1 MTNAPDSMIKIAALL
16 VCLVPYALFAVSP
29 GFQKDCEEL
38 TKHAHRLCGTEE
50 YRDAADY
57 VEKRLATIGM
67 DEIIVQ
73 EFTTAQTFIKRC
85 EARAVDG
92 TVLPLLPMR
101 PNNII
106 PPVTPPDGIT
116 GDVIYVG
123 KGTYADLE
131 GRDVDGKIAIV
142 DYNCE
147 ANWLRVF
154 RLGAKAIIFVRNN
167 EELKA
172 GNYHYNCANANL
184 PRYFYNG
191 SVEDL
196 VRSKTLTIHCEQV
209 WKRVV
214 GRNVMGFLEGTNPV
228 FFLEKP
234 EVIILSVGMDSFG
247 EVPRISP
254 GARGAANCAGLLSL
268 VEYFKTNRPA
278 RDLLFIFFDG
288 ECRGYNGAKQFYM
301 ALEDTVNN
309 QRIEDRRESWVN
321 ETNFLS
327 QTVSLINRENPFE
340 VKSGA
345 VRREFENRLHELAKG
360 HSEELKQQLNQL
372 REKQYA
378 IALLPDEQQAAES
391 NRVIQIDKAIDRCV
405 ELKSQWNE
413 LRRDF
418 DREAID
424 PGRRVYFTNVLS
436 RLRTD
441 IGKRIQE
448 LEEEDRFL
456 ASGFAVKKLLITR
469 QIIFHASLLLDDTT
483 KRWSILLGGET
494 DMHAVEDKT
503 GLYSKI
509 LRACKAAYQLLNDS
523 TNPLENF
530 EPASVDG
537 TLDEP
542 RLLWAA
548 PLLVRGCEVAGRYG
562 YYNITFGTCHGT
574 IEHEGT
580 PDDTLEYLDLDI
592 IEENTREIG
601 HMLEV
606 IGSSDDLSLRDVIS
620 KRFAQVIPSMNKA
633 GRTTGP
639 VVMGRRPGTSL
650 PSKPM
655 ADMVFQLFH
664 RPPFERF
671 YLNYNKAYGFD
682 QFIVMMTDQNGAY
695 GPCSWYSSWPKVGM
709 AFAAGFDE
717 RGIVNNVTD
726 KDSLGKFAERMNMFN
741 CKPIMVMIPPL
752 FLQKD
757 IVFLNARG
765 NSKLPASESFSG
777 TKDGVAYCYFEQK
790 INRLKAFDTAS
801 LVALNNNP
809 KLVEGLEQPE
819 YGIGLPVGEGN
830 WLGLKTAE
838 QSGWDLWRLN
848 EQRLSIMRERNIIN
862 SSLEELHSRVKDLL
876 DTAEETEHPLKREA
890 LAASAFMTAAPVYK
904 TILSTLDDLVK
915 AALILLALCIPFAF
929 ALERL
934 LIGSTIIYKQAA
946 WFVGFFILT
955 FVILYLS
962 HPAFAIARTPIIVF
976 LGFSVVTLSA
986 LVIVIMMQRFETEL
1000 KALQGMKTSV
1010 HTVDVSR
1017 FSTVMAAMTMGMSTM
1032 RRRPLRTTLTA
1043 VTIILLTFTILCFAS
1058 FDTQTGIVRMLVAP
1072 TPSYTG
1078 VLVHKT
1084 DWRAYN
1090 AEFFDVI
1097 EGRWADETTVCPRYW
1112 ICPSRQGFPDFAI
1125 AREDGTH
1132 PFRMK
1137 GVLGIAP
1144 EELLYRKDLCGL
1156 LGVSGPAEFS
1166 NRVFFTEAVAKEIG
1180 VSPGDTVVV
1189 KGLSLTVGPLLSST
1203 RLGTQDDMDGNTIL
1217 PVDFVEMKKEERIT
1231 MLEQEEKEPSGDL
1244 LEEQKIWTR
1253 LASDSVVILS
1263 ASDACRIGAQ
1273 LHAALIYT
1281 DDVTGAGS
1289 VADDIARML
1298 NKTPVIATL
1307 KDGTYRLVHTTVVAA
1322 SGVADLLFPLILGGL
1337 VVFGTMLSSVADRE
1351 KEIYTFSAL
1360 GLAPPHVASLFFAE
1374 ALVYSVLGGL
1384 GGYLI
1389 AQMTMKL
1396 LEIGADY
1403 GWVTVPEMNYSS
1415 INAIVTI
1422 LIVMATV
1429 LVSSIYPAI
1438 KASRSAN
1445 PGLMRS
1451 WKIPEPDGDLLRMVF
1466 PFTVSEYDLTGVV
1479 SFLKEHFDNFS
1490 DTGIGCFM
1498 AKNAEVIARGD
1509 GSVGVT
1515 ALIALAPF
1523 DLGVT
1528 QDFDLESTPSE
1539 IKGIDEIVLNLIRR
1553 SGQPKDWIRLNKVML
1568 NDLRKQFLLWRSL
1581 PHETMEV
1588 YRARTLSTMGTMNT

>member
-1 MTNAPDSMIKIAALL
+1 MIAVAFVWFAALS
-16 VCLVPYALFAVSP
+16 LFAVSP

-38 TKHAHRLCGTEE
+38 TKHAHRLSGTEE
-50 YRDAADY
+50 YRDAAEY
-57 VEKRLATIGM
+57 VEGRLNAIGM
-67 DEIIVQ
+67 DQIIVQ
-73 EFTTAQTFIKRC
+73 EFTSAQTFIERC
-85 EARAVDG
+85 EARTADG

-106 PPVTPPDGIT
+106 PPVTPPEGIT
-116 GDVIYVG
+116 GEAIYVG

-131 GRDVDGKIAIV
+131 GRDVNGKIAIV
-142 DYNCE
+142 DFNCE
-147 ANWLRVF
+147 VNWLRVF
-154 RLGAKAIIFVRNN
+154 RLGAKAIIFVRNG

-172 GNYHYNCANANL
+172 GNYHYTVAKANL
-184 PRYFYNG
+184 PRYFYDG
-191 SVEDL
+191 PVEEL
-196 VRSKTLTIHCEQV
+196 LRGKRLTIQCEQV

-214 GRNVMGFLEGTNPV
+214 GRSVMGFLKGTNPV

-234 EVIILSVGMDSFG
+234 EVIILSADMDSFG
-247 EVPRISP
+247 EVPRLSQ
-254 GARGAANCAGLLSL
+254 GARAAANCAGLLAMAAN
-268 VEYFKTNRPA
+268 FKTNRPA
-278 RDLLFIFFDG
+278 RDLLFVFFDG
-288 ECRGYNGAKQFYM
+288 ECRGYTGAKQFYI

-309 QRIEDRRESWVN
+309 QRIEDRRESWEN
-321 ETNFLS
+321 EKNFLS
-327 QTVSLINRENPFE
+327 QTETLINRDNPFD
-340 VKSGA
+340 VKSGS
-345 VRREFENRLHELAKG
+345 VRREFEHRLHELAKE
-360 HSEELKQQLNQL
+360 HSEKLKQQLIQL
-372 REKQYA
+372 RDERFA
-378 IALLPDEQQAAES
+378 IARLPDEEQAAKS
-391 NRVIQIDKAIDRCV
+391 NRVAQINEEIERKLQ
-405 ELKSQWNE
+405 LKSQWNE

-418 DREAID
+418 DRETID
-424 PGRRVYFTNVLS
+424 PGRMVYYTNVLH

-441 IGKRIQE
+441 IGKRVKE

-456 ASGFAVKKLLITR
+456 TSGYAIKELLNPR

-483 KRWSILLGGET
+483 KRWSIMLGGET
-494 DMHAVEDKT
+494 DMHAAEDKT

-509 LRACKAAYQLLNDS
+509 LRVFKATYQTLNS
-523 TNPLENF
+523 GKSSLKNF

-537 TLDEP
+537 TLDES
-542 RLLWAA
+542 RILWAA

-562 YYNITFGTCHGT
+562 YFNLTFGTCHGT

-580 PDDTLEYLDLDI
+580 PDDTLKHLDLDI
-592 IEENTREIG
+592 IEENTREINR
-601 HMLEV
+601 MLGV
-606 IGSSDDLSLRDVIS
+606 IGSSADMSLRDVIS
-620 KRFAQVIPSMNKA
+620 ERFSQVIPSMNKA

-639 VVMGRRPGTSL
+639 VVMGRRPGSSL

-655 ADMVFQLFH
+655 ADVLFQLFH
-664 RPPFERF
+664 RLPFERF
-671 YLNYNKAYGFD
+671 YLNFNKAYGFD

-709 AFAAGFDE
+709 GFAAGFDE
-717 RGIVNNVTD
+717 RGIVNKVTD
-726 KDSLGKFAERMNMFN
+726 RASQGTFNERMDMFN
-741 CKPIMVMIPPL
+741 CKPIMAMIPPL

-757 IVFLNARG
+757 VVFLNARG
-765 NSKLPASESFSG
+765 NSKLPASESYSG
-777 TKDGVAYCYFEQK
+777 TKDGVVYCYFEQK

-801 LVALNNNP
+801 MVVLNNAP
-809 KLVEGLEQPE
+809 KLVEGIEQPE
-819 YGIGLPVGEGN
+819 YGIGLSVDKGN

-876 DTAEETEHPLKREA
+876 DTASDTEHPLKREA

-955 FVILYLS
+955 FIILYLS
-962 HPAFAIARTPIIVF
+962 HPAFAIAKTPIIVF
-976 LGFSVVTLSA
+976 LGFAVVTLSA
-986 LVIVIMMQRFETEL
+986 LVIIIMMQRFETEL

-1017 FSTVMAAMTMGMSTM
+1017 FSTMIAAMTMGMSTM

-1072 TPSYTG
+1072 TPTYTG
-1078 VLVHKT
+1078 VLLHKS

-1090 AEFFDVI
+1090 PEFFDVI
-1097 EGRWADETTVCPRYW
+1097 EGRWAEETTVCPRYW
-1112 ICPSRQGFPDFAI
+1112 ICPFRRDFPDFVV

-1137 GVLGIAP
+1137 GILGISP
-1144 EELLYRKDLCGL
+1144 EELLYRKDLSDL
-1156 LGVSGPAEFS
+1156 LGVNDPAEFS
-1166 NRVFFTEAVAKEIG
+1166 NCVFFTEAVAKEIG
-1180 VSPGDTVVV
+1180 VSPGDTALI
-1189 KGLSLTVGPLLSST
+1189 KGLSLTVGPLISAT
-1203 RLGTQDDMDGNTIL
+1203 RLGSQNDMDGNTIL
-1217 PVDFVEMKKEERIT
+1217 PVDFVEMKTEERVT

-1244 LEEQKIWTR
+1244 LEEQKSWTR

-1263 ASDACRIGAQ
+1263 DTNARKIGAR

-1281 DDVTGAGS
+1281 DDVIGAES
-1289 VADDIARML
+1289 VAEDITRML
-1298 NKTPVIATL
+1298 NKTAVIATL

-1396 LEIGADY
+1396 LEIGANY

-1429 LVSSIYPAI
+1429 LISSIYPAI

-1451 WKIPEPDGDLLRMVF
+1451 WKIPDPEGDLLRMIF

-1479 SFLKEHFDNFS
+1479 SFLKEHFDNFC
-1490 DTGIGCFM
+1490 DTGIGSFM

-1528 QDFDLESTPSE
+1528 QDFDLESIASE
-1539 IKGIDEIVLNLIRR
+1539 IQGIDEIVLTLTRR
-1553 SGQPKDWIRLNKVML
+1553 SGQPKDWIRLNKVLL

-1581 PHETMEV
+1581 PQETMEI
-1588 YRARTLSTMGTMNT
+1588 YRARTLSTMGMINT

>member
-1 MTNAPDSMIKIAALL
+1 MIAAILGSL
-16 VCLVPYALFAVSP
+16 VVLPLFAVSP

-57 VEKRLATIGM
+57 VERRLNEIGM

-73 EFTTAQTFIKRC
+73 EFTSAQTFIERC
-85 EARAVDG
+85 EARAADG

-106 PPVTPPDGIT
+106 PPATPPAGIT
-116 GDVIYVG
+116 GEVIYVG

-131 GRDVDGKIAIV
+131 GRDVDGKIAVV
-142 DYNCE
+142 DFNCE

-154 RLGAKAIIFVRNN
+154 RLGAQAIIFIRNG

-172 GNYHYNCANANL
+172 GNYHYNVAKANL
-184 PRYFYNG
+184 PRYYYEG
-191 SVEDL
+191 SVEEL
-196 VRSKTLTIHCEQV
+196 VSSKTLTIQCEQV

-214 GRNVMGFLEGTNPV
+214 GRSVMGFLKGTNPV

-234 EVIILSVGMDSFG
+234 EVIILSAGMDSFG
-247 EVPRISP
+247 EVPRLSP
-254 GARGAANCAGLLSL
+254 GARGAANCAGLLGL
-268 VEYFKTNRPA
+268 ADYFKTNRPA
-278 RDLLFIFFDG
+278 RDLLFVFFDG
-288 ECRGYNGAKQFYM
+288 ERRGYSGAKQFYI

-309 QRIEDRRESWVN
+309 QRIEDRRESWIN

-327 QTVSLINRENPFE
+327 QTVSLINRGNPFE
-340 VKSGA
+340 VRSGA
-345 VRREFENRLHELAKG
+345 VRREFENRLHEFAKE
-360 HSEELKQQLNQL
+360 HSEALKQQLVSL
-372 REKQYA
+372 REERYA
-378 IALLPDEQQAAES
+378 RALLPDKQQAAES
-391 NRVIQIDKAIDRCV
+391 NRVQQINQAIDRCV
-405 ELKSQWNE
+405 KLKSQWNE

-418 DREAID
+418 ERETID
-424 PGRRVYFTNVLS
+424 PGRMVYFTNVLNQ
-436 RLRTD
+436 LRTD
-441 IGKRIQE
+441 IGKRLQE
-448 LEEEDRFL
+448 LEEEDRIL
-456 ASGFAVKKLLITR
+456 SSGFAIKELLRNR

-483 KRWSILLGGET
+483 KRWSIMLGGET
-494 DMHAVEDKT
+494 DMHAAEDRT

-509 LRACKAAYQLLNDS
+509 LRVCRKAYETLNNS
-523 TNPLENF
+523 TDPLGNF

-537 TLDEP
+537 TFDEP

-562 YYNITFGTCHGT
+562 YFNLTFGTCHGT

-580 PDDTLEYLDLDI
+580 PDDTLANLDTDI
-592 IEENTREIG
+592 IEKNTHEIG
-601 HMLEV
+601 RMLGM
-606 IGSSDDLSLRDVIS
+606 IGSSEDMSLRNVIS
-620 KRFAQVIPSMNKA
+620 KRFAQVIPSMNNA

-682 QFIVMMTDQNGAY
+682 QFVVMMTDQNGAY

-717 RGIVNNVTD
+717 RGIVNKVTD
-726 KDSLGKFAERMNMFN
+726 RASQDTFGERMNMFN
-741 CKPIMVMIPPL
+741 CKPIMAMLPPL

-757 IVFLNARG
+757 AVFLKARG
-765 NSKLPASESFSG
+765 NSTLPASESFSE

-790 INRLKAFDTAS
+790 INRLKAFNISS
-801 LVALNNNP
+801 LVVLNNDP
-809 KLVEGLEQPE
+809 ELVEGLEQPE
-819 YGIGLPVGEGN
+819 YGIGLPVDRGN
-830 WLGLKTAE
+830 WLGLKAAE

-848 EQRLSIMRERNIIN
+848 EHRLSIMRSRNIIN

-876 DTAEETEHPLKREA
+876 DTASKTSHPLKREA
-890 LAASAFMTAAPVYK
+890 LAASAFMTATPVYR
-904 TILSTLDDLVK
+904 TILRTLDDLVK

-934 LIGSTIIYKQAA
+934 LIGSTIIYRQAA

-955 FVILYLS
+955 FIILYLS

-976 LGFSVVTLSA
+976 LGFAVVTLSA
-986 LVIVIMMQRFETEL
+986 IVIVIMMQRFETEL
-1000 KALQGMKTSV
+1000 KTLQGMKTSV

-1017 FSTVMAAMTMGMSTM
+1017 FSTMLAAMTMGMSTM

-1058 FDTQTGIVRMLVAP
+1058 FDMQTGIVRMLVAP

-1078 VLVHKT
+1078 VLIHKT

-1112 ICPSRQGFPDFAI
+1112 VCPLRQGFPDFVI
-1125 AREDGTH
+1125 AREDGTR

-1137 GVLGIAP
+1137 GILGIDP
-1144 EELLYRKDLCGL
+1144 EELLYRKDLCEL
-1156 LGVSGPAEFS
+1156 LNLNDPSEFS
-1166 NRVFFTEAVAKEIG
+1166 NRVYVTEAVAKEIG
-1180 VSPGDTVVV
+1180 VSPGDTVMV
-1189 KGLSLTVGPLLSST
+1189 KGLSLSVGPLLNST
-1203 RLGTQDDMDGNTIL
+1203 RLGSQNDMDGTTIL
-1217 PVDFVEMKKEERIT
+1217 PVDFVEMKEEERIT
-1231 MLEQEEKEPSGDL
+1231 MMEQEEKEPSGDL
-1244 LEEQKIWTR
+1244 LEEQKTWTR

-1263 ASDACRIGAQ
+1263 VRDARTIGAR

-1281 DDVTGAGS
+1281 DDVIGAES
-1289 VADDIARML
+1289 IAEDIARML

-1389 AQMTMKL
+1389 AQTTMKL
-1396 LEIGADY
+1396 LETGANY
-1403 GWVTVPEMNYSS
+1403 GWITVPEMNYSS

-1429 LVSSIYPAI
+1429 LISSIYPAV

-1445 PGLMRS
+1445 PGLMRT
-1451 WKIPEPDGDLLRMVF
+1451 WKIPDPEGDLLNIVF

-1498 AKNAEVIARGD
+1498 AKNAEVITRAD
-1509 GSVGVT
+1509 GSIGVS
-1515 ALIALAPF
+1515 ARIALAPF

-1528 QDFDLESTPSE
+1528 QDFDLDSTPSE
-1539 IKGIDEIVLNLIRR
+1539 IQGIDEIELTLKRR
-1553 SGQPKDWIRLNKVML
+1553 SGQPKDWIRLNKVL
-1568 NDLRKQFLLWRSL
+1568 LDDLRKQFLLWRSL

-1588 YRARTLSTMGTMNT
+1588 YRARTLSTMGTKNT